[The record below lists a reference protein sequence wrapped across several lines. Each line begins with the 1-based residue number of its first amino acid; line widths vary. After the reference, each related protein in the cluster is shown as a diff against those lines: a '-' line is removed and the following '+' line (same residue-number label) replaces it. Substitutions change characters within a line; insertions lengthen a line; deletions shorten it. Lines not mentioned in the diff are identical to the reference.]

1 MLRRTPVSSRAVPF
15 LVAALVAIALGS
27 DAARAQTASPWK
39 ISTEKDQL
47 SDQTSRFAVTT
58 PKSSPARQGKSVTA
72 ALVIRCV
79 AVFLNKPTEPEIMV
93 VFTSLGW
100 MWHIRS
106 LHIRYRFDEGPVR
119 DYKLKAAGRGAPRAI
134 VLPKFSD
141 QDPVADLV
149 AAKRLRVE
157 AELPG
162 AGTTLLDFDV
172 AGAGAADAV
181 RAIACR

>member
-15 LVAALVAIALGS
+15 LMAALVAIALGS
-27 DAARAQTASPWK
+27 DAARVQAASAWK

-47 SDQTSRFAVTT
+47 SDQTSRFAVTM
-58 PKSSPARQGKSVTA
+58 PKPNPARQSKPATA
-72 ALVIRCV
+72 ALVVRCV
-79 AVFLNKPTEPEIMV
+79 TVFLNKPTEPEIMIL
-93 VFTSLGW
+93 FTSLGW
-100 MWHIRS
+100 MWHVRN
-106 LHIRYRFDEGPVR
+106 LHVRYRFDEGPVR
-119 DYKLKAAGRGAPRAI
+119 DYKLKAAGRGAARAI

-162 AGTTLLDFDV
+162 SGTTLLDFDV
-172 AGAGAADAV
+172 AGAADAV